1 MSLSAGQ
8 GCRADTENRFM
19 EMGGGGRNERV
30 PQMERV
36 AWKYLH
42 GHMSSRRPVGICY
55 MTQRTPP
62 GALGPPRGVGK
73 GGRWEGGSRG
83 RGRMYTSG

>member
-8 GCRADTENRFM
+8 ECRADTENRFM
-19 EMGGGGRNERV
+19 ETGGGGRTERV

-55 MTQRTPP
+55 MTQRTHP
-62 GALGPPRGVGK
+62 GAL
-73 GGRWEGGSRG
+73 
-83 RGRMYTSG
+83 